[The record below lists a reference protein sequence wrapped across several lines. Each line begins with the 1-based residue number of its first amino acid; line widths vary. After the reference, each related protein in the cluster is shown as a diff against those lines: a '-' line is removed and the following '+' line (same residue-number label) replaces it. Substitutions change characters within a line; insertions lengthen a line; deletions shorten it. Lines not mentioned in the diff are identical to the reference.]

1 MMDNRNQV
9 ELSILVPVY
18 NTVKYLSRCV
28 SSLLVQTVHDIEVIL
43 VDDGST
49 DGAGALCDELAACDG
64 RVRVIHQENAGA
76 SAARLA
82 GLRASRGRY
91 LGFVDS
97 DDYVESD
104 FYEHLLA
111 PIQQD
116 PSIEVSIGG
125 LMKDEMDGRFS
136 YPYNADEIVFW
147 DDSMAAM
154 EEMVRGKKF
163 IWNLADKIYARRLFF
178 DFSPAFSYVG
188 NYSEDLYFNAMVLP
202 HAKRIVFQPIYGYH
216 YCMNEMSLT
225 HQKYHEAML
234 PIIGLWVNLLRE
246 FQESA
251 FLKRRLSSYFASS
264 SIAGLALLQRNR
276 SPQLVRYQEII
287 RSGLRLAKL
296 ETWEAEVLQ
305 ILLYESKEFDDWK
318 KEEFHRMMVFCRAGR
333 KKLYI
338 YGTGTFGQRS
348 ARQLMSL
355 KIPFEGFVETY
366 KSKEMC
372 LGHHVKSLEMLSGD
386 EYLLFGMDGTHTQEV
401 EKILGKRFVHRFP
414 FGKYLSCT

>member
-1 MMDNRNQV
+1 M

-18 NTVKYLSRCV
+18 NTEKYLKRCV
-28 SSLLVQTVHDIEVIL
+28 ESLLSQSVKDYEVIL

-49 DGAGALCDELAACDG
+49 DGSGSICDEFARKDS
-64 RVRVIHQENAGA
+64 RVRVIHQENAGL

-82 GLRASRGRY
+82 GIRASCGAY

-125 LMKDEMDGRFS
+125 LMKDEMDGSFS

-202 HAKRIVFQPIYGYH
+202 HAKRIVFHPI
-216 YCMNEMSLT
+216 
-225 HQKYHEAML
+225 
-234 PIIGLWVNLLRE
+234 
-246 FQESA
+246 
-251 FLKRRLSSYFASS
+251 
-264 SIAGLALLQRNR
+264 
-276 SPQLVRYQEII
+276 
-287 RSGLRLAKL
+287 
-296 ETWEAEVLQ
+296 
-305 ILLYESKEFDDWK
+305 
-318 KEEFHRMMVFCRAGR
+318 
-333 KKLYI
+333 
-338 YGTGTFGQRS
+338 
-348 ARQLMSL
+348 
-355 KIPFEGFVETY
+355 
-366 KSKEMC
+366 
-372 LGHHVKSLEMLSGD
+372 
-386 EYLLFGMDGTHTQEV
+386 
-401 EKILGKRFVHRFP
+401 
-414 FGKYLSCT
+414 